1 MRFMII
7 SFLGM
12 GCALS
17 LEEKH
22 DWDDDVS
29 DSAVV
34 EDTGVEEP
42 DDGLFRV
49 NATDYESWIYVD
61 LETEEQ
67 LTISDA
73 QTDMTWD
80 MGILRYKFKL
90 NSGIHGSSVVEAIV
104 VEDIEYESL
113 TEAPAGEYIVDQ
125 PDDDEDTIPEY
136 ALEEWFDYDIS
147 THILTPKESF
157 YVIRN
162 RNDVYFKFRIHDYY
176 DSAGTPAMLTLE
188 WEEILPP
195 AE

>member
-1 MRFMII
+1 MRFTII
-7 SFLGM
+7 GFLAV
-12 GCALS
+12 GCAPS

-22 DWDDDVS
+22 DWDNS
-29 DSAVV
+29 DTAAL
-34 EDTGVEEP
+34 EDTAAVEI
-42 DDGLFRV
+42 DDGLYRV
-49 NATDYESWIYVD
+49 NATDYENWVYFD

-67 LTISDA
+67 LSIPEA
-73 QTDMTWD
+73 ETDTTWD

-90 NSGIHGSSVVEAIV
+90 NSGIHGSSVVEATV
-104 VEDIEYESL
+104 VEGVEFESL
-113 TEAPAGEYIVDQ
+113 TDAPAGEYIVDQ

-136 ALEEWFDYDIS
+136 ALEEWYDYDVS

-195 AE
+195 AEQ